1 MKFNLPVTKKSQD
14 GQVLLI
20 ILLVVSVLLVVG
32 LSAVS
37 RSVTDIKTSRQSQE
51 AARALWVAQAGLEE
65 AIKTGSGIESL
76 DTSGITYK
84 VDRTQIGEGSYFQ
97 FPNPISANESV
108 TIWLVNHNETT
119 GAIEIPPIQVS
130 QLRIGW
136 SAFGDTENP
145 ALEATLIYKS
155 GVNFFTRRYV
165 YDPNN
170 SHSTNFA
177 GDAGSCTFGE
187 TDFAGGT
194 VFAHCSG
201 IIAFPAGIPY
211 LMRIK
216 LLFNSSPQ
224 PVGVEVTA
232 ASLSQSFPIQGQCY
246 DSTAKVN
253 ESGVTRRLRECRFWP
268 VTPSIF
274 DNLLWSGSDI

>member
-1 MKFNLPVTKKSQD
+1 MRFNLPVTKKSQD

-51 AARALWVAQAGLEE
+51 AARALWVAQAGLEK

-84 VDRTQIGEGSYFQ
+84 VERTQIGEGSYFQ

-136 SAFGDTENP
+136 STSEDP
-145 ALEATLIYKS
+145 ALEATLIYNLA
-155 GVNFFTRRYV
+155 GNFLTRRYV
-165 YDPNN
+165 YDPNDSRRN
-170 SHSTNFA
+170 LTTHFDD
-177 GDAGSCTFGE
+177 DAGSCNL
-187 TDFAGGT
+187 GGT
-194 VFAHCSG
+194 DFAHCSG
-201 IIAFPAGIPY
+201 SITFPLTGIPY
-211 LMRIK
+211 FMRIK

-224 PVGVEVTA
+224 PIGVEVTA

-253 ESGVTRRLRECRFWP
+253 ESGVTRRLQECRFWP

-274 DNLLWSGSDI
+274 DNLLWSGSNI